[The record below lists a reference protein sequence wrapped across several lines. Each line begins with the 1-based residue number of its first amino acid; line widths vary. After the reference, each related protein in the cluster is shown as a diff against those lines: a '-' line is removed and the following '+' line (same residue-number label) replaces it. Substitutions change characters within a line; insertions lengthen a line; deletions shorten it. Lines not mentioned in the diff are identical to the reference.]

1 MMKPRAFPLSSRSQE
16 RPVAM
21 VLWCGGN
28 QAELTTEGMVTEKG
42 PMLPLITPQVWARIL
57 NINPES
63 GWSRNIHCR
72 QRSPVPRRMSAEQ
85 SRLPTLG
92 ESESGIL
99 IVRLSSFYLA
109 P

>member
-1 MMKPRAFPLSSRSQE
+1 MIKPRAFPLSSRSQE

-28 QAELTTEGMVTEKG
+28 QAELTTEGIVTEKG

-57 NINPES
+57 KIKPES

-72 QRSPVPRRMSAEQ
+72 QRSPAPRKMSAEQ
-85 SRLPTLG
+85 TRLPTLA
-92 ESESGIL
+92 EPESGSS
-99 IVRLSSFYLA
+99 IVF
-109 P
+109 